1 MLIKF
6 IKKFILKIKKKLLSS
21 EFKKTMIIAIISII
35 ISILLFYNLKIFFI
49 GNSYKIWT
57 KYFHLNEIFLGLIF
71 ITIKCLI
78 RVLVEK
84 NYNNII
90 FFFRNKK

>member
-1 MLIKF
+1 MLI
-6 IKKFILKIKKKLLSS
+6 KFILKIKKKLLSS

-35 ISILLFYNLKIFFI
+35 ISSILFYNLKIFFI

-71 ITIKCLI
+71 IIIKCLI

-84 NYNNII
+84 NYKNII
-90 FFFRNKK
+90 FFFKK